1 MASGSSLNDHL
12 SKKTS
17 FWGLSLWVLICICIG
32 AFIVL
37 ILGLL
42 SMWILFR
49 KKSKRSVDKFPISQ
63 IPNFSK
69 DIRIDQVGIQTP
81 NDHPENRLLSV
92 DVKRNDENSEVMAVT
107 KSSEPDNNSQ
117 CSSTYQHE
125 KAGNS
130 QSGEEGSS
138 GNARKQASRSYGG
151 YGGIV
156 PPSPLVGLPE
166 ISHLG
171 WGHWFTLRDLE
182 LATNRFSTENILGEG
197 GYGVVYKGRL
207 INGTEVAV
215 KKLLNNLGQAE
226 KEFRVEVE
234 AIGHVRHKNLVRL
247 LGYCIEG
254 VHRMLV
260 YEYVNNGNLEQWLHG
275 AMCQHGTLTWEARMK
290 VLLGTAKAL
299 AYLHEAIE
307 PKVVHRDIKSS
318 NILIDDEFN
327 AKVSDFGLAKLLG
340 SGESHITTRVM
351 GTFGYVAP
359 EYANTGLL
367 NEKSDIYSF
376 GVLLLEAITGRDPVD
391 YARPSN
397 EVNLVEW
404 LKMMVATRRAE
415 EVVDMN
421 LEIKPT
427 TRALKR
433 ALLVALRCIDPESIK
448 RPKMS
453 QVVRMLEADEF
464 PLHEDRRNRKSRSIS
479 LEIESMKEISGS
491 EQTDGP
497 SENHKSETSHE

>member
-1 MASGSSLNDHL
+1 MLKIKRLNLKFPVAWKFGTLVYSGSDMASGSSLNDHL

-32 AFIVL
+32 AFIIL

-49 KKSKRSVDKFPISQ
+49 KKSKRSMDKFP
-63 IPNFSK
+63 NFIK

-81 NDHPENRLLSV
+81 NDHPEHRLLSV
-92 DVKRNDENSEVMAVT
+92 DVKRNDENSEVRAVT

-151 YGGIV
+151 FGGVV

-215 KKLLNNLGQAE
+215 KKLLNNL
-226 KEFRVEVE
+226 
-234 AIGHVRHKNLVRL
+234 
-247 LGYCIEG
+247 
-254 VHRMLV
+254 
-260 YEYVNNGNLEQWLHG
+260 
-275 AMCQHGTLTWEARMK
+275 
-290 VLLGTAKAL
+290 
-299 AYLHEAIE
+299 
-307 PKVVHRDIKSS
+307 
-318 NILIDDEFN
+318 
-327 AKVSDFGLAKLLG
+327 
-340 SGESHITTRVM
+340 
-351 GTFGYVAP
+351 
-359 EYANTGLL
+359 
-367 NEKSDIYSF
+367 
-376 GVLLLEAITGRDPVD
+376 
-391 YARPSN
+391 
-397 EVNLVEW
+397 
-404 LKMMVATRRAE
+404 
-415 EVVDMN
+415 
-421 LEIKPT
+421 
-427 TRALKR
+427 
-433 ALLVALRCIDPESIK
+433 
-448 RPKMS
+448 
-453 QVVRMLEADEF
+453 
-464 PLHEDRRNRKSRSIS
+464 
-479 LEIESMKEISGS
+479 
-491 EQTDGP
+491 
-497 SENHKSETSHE
+497 